1 MGVSNQWVNGWWPG
15 KPVVVLTAC
24 FACVMLTWPW
34 DQWKI
39 PKFEVV
45 WLVVDLLCLPR
56 VFCRVLALAV
66 CQPLAVVL
74 GLIRVVQ
81 FHGSPSLF
89 ILGLPFWHLVPPL
102 TGKGP
107 WCCDFAQVPSK
118 VGLYGSRSKTHA
130 RLVVSAWH
138 LQIWTCVLASDAKG
152 RESAAKGFAKSLNTT
167 IYIYLYYQGYY
178 HR

>member
-1 MGVSNQWVNGWWPG
+1 MFTTQGTHKQRDASSNGDFKGGINQWGCLTSGVNGWWPG

-89 ILGLPFWHLVPPL
+89 ILRTTLLTPRTPLNREGALVL
-102 TGKGP
+102 RLR
-107 WCCDFAQVPSK
+107 A
-118 VGLYGSRSKTHA
+118 GSRQK
-130 RLVVSAWH
+130 LDYMGVV
-138 LQIWTCVLASDAKG
+138 LKPMQDL
-152 RESAAKGFAKSLNTT
+152 
-167 IYIYLYYQGYY
+167 
-178 HR
+178 